1 VSAARLAT
9 HLALVA
15 ASVVLALLL
24 LEGGIRLLE
33 VARPEARPAAAP
45 ADSAA
50 QSTTPEYVPSD
61 SLGWILRPAAVQ
73 RFRRDGFDTTVRSN
87 HLGFRGPEIGEK
99 APGVT
104 RYAVLGDSYAFGWGV
119 EEGETYAAQ
128 LDSILNPRAP
138 GGPRYEVVNAALPG
152 FGTYQRLAA
161 LERLLPYGLDG
172 IIVEF
177 SASNDVVD
185 DWRAA
190 PYVPGRLGEYQA
202 RGTQFTPVERFLVK
216 RSHLAAMVWNRAMP
230 LRLWLEARRG
240 VNLERT
246 AQLWDS
252 LLDRAAALGLPVV
265 VVVNPSR
272 TQVLEDEGGLATW
285 LARSR
290 YGLRPN
296 AMIRQVLARR
306 RLPWVDGEAV
316 FRATAARHELFLARD
331 AHWTPAGHRELAAA
345 IAEVC
350 LNSMKM
356 TAWLRSRGS
365 SCRVLPPP
373 LEGC

>member
-1 VSAARLAT
+1 MSAARLAT

-138 GGPRYEVVNAALPG
+138 GGQRYEVVNAALPG

-272 TQVLEDEGGLATW
+272 TQVL
-285 LARSR
+285 
-290 YGLRPN
+290 
-296 AMIRQVLARR
+296 ARR